1 MVEGKYMEYALRVC
15 QKRDFMYLKEI
26 YLECVE
32 LHQKNGY
39 FLKKLPDAP
48 EIFLQYVEE
57 LMESADALVLV
68 AAGDKGVMGYCISKV
83 GEKPPVYADVRYGL
97 IDNLAVAEEYQ
108 RKGVGEQLFQESVN
122 WFKEKGLSRI
132 ELEVAVFNPK
142 SVNFWKKMGFKTFM
156 NLMEWEM

>member
-1 MVEGKYMEYALRVC
+1 MEYALRVC

-57 LMESADALVLV
+57 LMDLRMPWSWWPQVIR
-68 AAGDKGVMGYCISKV
+68 G
-83 GEKPPVYADVRYGL
+83 
-97 IDNLAVAEEYQ
+97 
-108 RKGVGEQLFQESVN
+108 
-122 WFKEKGLSRI
+122 
-132 ELEVAVFNPK
+132 
-142 SVNFWKKMGFKTFM
+142 
-156 NLMEWEM
+156 